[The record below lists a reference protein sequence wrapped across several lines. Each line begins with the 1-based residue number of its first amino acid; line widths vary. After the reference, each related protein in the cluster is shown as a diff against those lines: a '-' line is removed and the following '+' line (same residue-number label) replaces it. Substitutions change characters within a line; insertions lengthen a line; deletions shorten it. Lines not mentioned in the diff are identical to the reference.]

1 MGPTRSLGEV
11 EEACGHSFSD
21 RGLLRRAMTHSSVSS
36 VNAADLERL
45 EFLGDRVLGLLT
57 AEALWRRYPDMAEGE
72 LAPRLN
78 QLVRKETCAQAARFF
93 GLGDALT
100 MSAGEENNGGRDRD
114 AILGDAMEALLGAI
128 YVDGGLE
135 KARSAYDRFWGER
148 FDAIADEHRDAKTE
162 LQEWAQS
169 EGHGTPTYGD
179 IGRTGPD
186 HAPEFTVEV
195 RVGRLRPE
203 RARGCSK
210 RDAQTEAA
218 LIVLKREGVWASA

>member
-1 MGPTRSLGEV
+1 MGASRSFEDV
-11 EEACGHSFSD
+11 EKACGHSFKNRD
-21 RGLLRRAMTHSSVSS
+21 LLKRALTHSSVSS
-36 VNAADLERL
+36 ENAADLERL

-57 AEALWRRYPDMAEGE
+57 AEALWRRYPEMSEGE

-78 QLVRKETCAQAARFF
+78 QLVRKETCAEAARFF
-93 GLGDALT
+93 DLGNALT

-114 AILGDAMEALLGAI
+114 AILGDVMEALLGAL

-135 KARSAYDRFWGER
+135 KARAAYDLFWGER
-148 FDAIADEHRDAKTE
+148 FDAIAAEHRDAKTE

-169 EGHGTPTYGD
+169 AGHGTPSYAD
-179 IGRTGPD
+179 VDRTGPD

-195 RVGRLRPE
+195 RVGKLRPE
-203 RARGCSK
+203 QAKGCSK

-218 LIVLKREGVWASA
+218 LVLLRREGVWSGD